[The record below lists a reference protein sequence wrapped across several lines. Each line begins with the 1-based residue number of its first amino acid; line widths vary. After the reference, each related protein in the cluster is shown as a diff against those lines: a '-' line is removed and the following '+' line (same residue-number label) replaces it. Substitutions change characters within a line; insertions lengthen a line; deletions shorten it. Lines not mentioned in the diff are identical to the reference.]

1 MRYVLVSLL
10 VAACAV
16 SLAADVIER
25 ILVKVNGDIITHTDL
40 EDRQIKLLR
49 ERNTPLNPE
58 DLESDAALRKVLAEI
73 TPELIVVS
81 VDELLLVQRGR
92 ELGYAMGDEQF
103 EDMIA
108 NIKKENN
115 IESDLQWEA
124 ALSQE
129 GMTLSDLR
137 GVLERQYLVGAV
149 QQVEIL
155 SKISITDT
163 EASEYYDTHLKEF
176 NDPASV
182 TLREILVRVPS
193 SGPNAPGGLLNVG
206 LDEEARQ
213 KAEAARARIVAG
225 EDFATVAAEFSDAP
239 SKANGGLIGPVNR
252 SELALVVL
260 ELVEGLS
267 VGDVSEVTRTTQGY
281 QCFKLE
287 SETDAAPRPFEE
299 VRDRIANNVFNDRR
313 LAAYDEFLDKLR
325 TEAIIEWKDE
335 TLQKA
340 YEQWLGQL
348 RSGTQGSL

>member
-1 MRYVLVSLL
+1 MRYVLISIL

-25 ILVKVNGDIITHTDL
+25 ILVKVNGDIITQTDL
-40 EDRQIKLLR
+40 EDQQIRLLR
-49 ERNTPLNPE
+49 ERNTPFNPE
-58 DLESDAALRKVLAEI
+58 DLESEAALRKVIAEI
-73 TPELIVVS
+73 TPQLIVAS

-103 EDMIA
+103 DDVIA
-108 NIKKENN
+108 NIKEENN
-115 IESDLQWEA
+115 IESDLQLEA
-124 ALSQE
+124 ALSQD
-129 GMTLSDLR
+129 GMTLSDFR
-137 GVLERQYLVGAV
+137 GVLERQYLVSAV

-163 EASEYYDTHLKEF
+163 EASEYYDTHLEEF
-176 NDPASV
+176 TDPASV
-182 TLREILVRVPS
+182 TLREILVRAPS
-193 SGPNAPGGLLNVG
+193 SGPGAPGGLLNVG

-213 KAEAARARIVAG
+213 KAEAARVRIVAG
-225 EDFATVAAEFSDAP
+225 EDFATVAAELSDAP

-281 QCFKLE
+281 QLFKLE
-287 SETDAAPRPFEE
+287 SATDATPRPFEG
-299 VRDRIANNVFNDRR
+299 VRDGIADNVFNDRR

-325 TEAIIEWKDE
+325 TEGIIEWKDE
-335 TLQKA
+335 ALQKA
-340 YEQWLGQL
+340 YEQRLGQL